1 MAPLPAN
8 LQSALDTY
16 RERVLNFRVTTIS
29 HLLSRIEDQ
38 ASREASSAD
47 QSDTETQAAILRT
60 LTKDYL
66 RQHLPSSP
74 SISRACDLLNNRPL
88 LAEHFQLDGVLRG
101 NVDVEKRQAWFTSV
115 HNKLARLREESNRS
129 DSDWPAALTAELQS
143 LMINV
148 PGIMQPGLNYRDH
161 YGTDL
166 FNPGFESISDAR
178 VFSPS
183 GDDELTLVWPG
194 WDVAAAVRLAK
205 GESNPSTALAL
216 FCRDEY
222 DEENSSEW
230 AWRYGICDEEWC
242 SELFDDIE
250 SLLEWFATYGLPTEE
265 NVNRERIIVDWGWP
279 KKFQNATFG

>member
-1 MAPLPAN
+1 MASLPSN

-16 RERVLNFRVTTIS
+16 RERVLDSSVATMS
-29 HLLSRIEDQ
+29 HLLARIEDQ
-38 ASREASSAD
+38 ASKEASSANR
-47 QSDTETQAAILRT
+47 SDTETQAAILRT
-60 LTKDYL
+60 LTKEYL
-66 RQHLPSSP
+66 RQDLPSSP
-74 SISRACDLLNNRPL
+74 SISRARDLLDNRPL

-101 NVDVEKRQAWFTSV
+101 NIDVEKRQAWFTLV
-115 HNKLARLREESNRS
+115 HNELANLRDESSRS
-129 DSDWPAALTAELQS
+129 DLEWPAALPSELQS
-143 LMINV
+143 LITNV
-148 PGIMQPGLNYRDH
+148 CGIMRPGLNYCD
-161 YGTDL
+161 YFGAD
-166 FNPGFESISDAR
+166 FFIPGFESKAR

-205 GESNPSTALAL
+205 GDMNPSTTLAL

-250 SLLEWFATYGLPTEE
+250 SFLDWFATYGVQTEE
-265 NVNRERIIVDWGWP
+265 DVNRQRVVVDWGWP
-279 KKFQNATFG
+279 KNFQNAMIG